1 MTHGGDSHDLNG
13 RPAAWAALRD
23 VAFGSIAGVCGKIVE
38 FPADTVKVRLQSQPM
53 TSDAGRPKMYTGSV
67 DCFRKIVHK
76 EGVRGLYKG
85 LASPLVGAVLENATL
100 FVSYNA
106 IQNAIRSN
114 TDADPDVPLTLPQL
128 FTAGALAGTVA
139 SFLLT
144 PIELVKCKLQ
154 VQEMGHQ
161 LGTGSSISTAVSS
174 STSSSA
180 AAAVGAAQKRH
191 YTQPSAP
198 KKIAVSLASPLL
210 ASMATHSTTPAPTTT
225 KKPIVAGPI
234 RYRGPIDVIRHTYAT
249 HGVRGFYRGHVG
261 TMLRETGGSAAW
273 FGVYEVAIQQFIR
286 YRGASSKADLAVP
299 ELLAAGA
306 LAGVSYNVVLFPADV
321 IKSRQQTAEE
331 LAAAAVARAQRSGNA
346 HAVAEATRA
355 AKEAARAGFLA
366 VGRNLYCAEGWA
378 GLYRGCLVT
387 VVKSTP
393 TSAVIFGVYEM
404 LNRWL

>member
-1 MTHGGDSHDLNG
+1 MTHGCDSHDLNG

-53 TSDAGRPKMYTGSV
+53 TSDAGRPKLYTGSV

-85 LASPLVGAVLENATL
+85 LASPLIGAVLENATL

-161 LGTGSSISTAVSS
+161 LGTGF
-174 STSSSA
+174 
-180 AAAVGAAQKRH
+180 KRH

-198 KKIAVSLASPLL
+198 RDRGPACVA
-210 ASMATHSTTPAPTTT
+210 AAAAGQHGTHSSTPAIT
-225 KKPIVAGPI
+225 KKPVALASI
-234 RYRGPIDVIRHTYAT
+234 CYRGPIDVIRHTYAT

-286 YRGASSKADLAVP
+286 SRGASSKADLAVP

-366 VGRNLYCAEGWA
+366 VGRNLYRAEGWA
-378 GLYRGCLVT
+378 GLYRGCWVT